1 MDVVSVAEAAEYLD
15 VSPRRVRQLLVD
27 ELLVGH
33 QLGREWAIERRSLEN
48 LGRHRGL
55 VGRPW
60 RARSAWAV
68 LAIAHGDSSGLSPL
82 DRSRAGRR
90 LAEHGLAGLVAR
102 LGARAE
108 LRRFYGHP
116 SVLEALAVEPDVVS
130 AGVSA
135 AAEYGADIVAS
146 GFLEAYVPEE
156 RVAAL
161 VRQYGLDPDAERPNI
176 ILRVVGDSVWPFAPE
191 IAVAP
196 RPVVAVDLLEA
207 DDERSRRAGA
217 ELAQL
222 R

>member
-1 MDVVSVAEAAEYLD
+1 MGGGD
-15 VSPRRVRQLLVD
+15 RRVD
-27 ELLVGH
+27 SGWETAFLVGH
-33 QLGREWAIERRSLEN
+33 QIGREWAIERRSLEN

-60 RARSAWAV
+60 RALSAWAV
-68 LAIAHGDSSGLSPL
+68 LAIANGDSSGLSPL
-82 DRSRAGRR
+82 DRSRARRR
-90 LAEHGLAGLVAR
+90 LAEHSLAGLAAR

-116 SVLEALAVEPDVVS
+116 SVLEALAVEPDIVRS
-130 AGVSA
+130 GVSA

-156 RVAAL
+156 RVLAL

-176 ILRVVGDSVWPFAPE
+176 VLRVVGDSVWPFTPE
-191 IAVAP
+191 MDVAP

-207 DDERSRRAGA
+207 DDQRSRRAGA
-217 ELAQL
+217 ELAQ
-222 R
+222 RR